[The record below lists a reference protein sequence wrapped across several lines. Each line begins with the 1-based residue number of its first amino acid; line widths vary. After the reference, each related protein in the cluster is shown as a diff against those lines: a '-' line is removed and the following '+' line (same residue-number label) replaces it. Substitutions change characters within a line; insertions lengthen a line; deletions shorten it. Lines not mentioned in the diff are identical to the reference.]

1 MLRVAGYE
9 LQPGPTGRAEE
20 LGSGLTYGYFEL
32 SEPLIILLLKQEGIT
47 NNVVDYVE
55 LLDWSRFRASGRCLQ
70 IAQNVCQRQRRFL
83 V

>member
-1 MLRVAGYE
+1 MA
-9 LQPGPTGRAEE
+9 RANRHYIPCCTQRHLERT
-20 LGSGLTYGYFEL
+20 LGLTYGYFEL
-32 SEPLIILLLKQEGIT
+32 SEPLIILLLKQEGKT

-70 IAQNVCQRQRRFL
+70 IAQNICQRQRRFS